1 VARGP
6 YVYRVQYVRPGR
18 SSQTTTYRSEI
29 PLEDG
34 QWITVDGVHLVVERV
49 VPAKRGDPY
58 DGLALCKL
66 APG

>member
-1 VARGP
+1 VVRGP

-34 QWITVDGVHLVVERV
+34 QWITVDGSHLVVERV

-66 APG
+66 ASG